1 MEKRFCIYGF
11 LTGSPIVGGLSAIR
25 KLSQRPVVTN
35 RACKSGD
42 LSANRRGS
50 EGDVAASQRTSQADG
65 GQAIKAIR
73 TLDVHRATYR
83 NAGLSDTAG
92 NRRRGHLRR

>member
-1 MEKRFCIYGF
+1 MVAIGTATADGIRAGEGA
-11 LTGSPIVGGLSAIR
+11 VGPVEG
-25 KLSQRPVVTN
+25 VVTN